1 MEYFRNPTSSA
12 YRKKMSNP
20 LALSYST
27 RRTLHACPRRFELD
41 KLKNADVFSEDEQG
55 GLQDNIDFAYGSSL
69 AAGIQQCL
77 IKRDRTAIIFSA
89 WVAWDTELL
98 ASKPDKRKSFSYVVA
113 ALDNFLAHYQS
124 FMGNWELATLNG
136 KPAVELSVRVDLDN
150 GYYYYLHI
158 DGVLRHKVSGKFLI
172 LELKTTGFNNIH
184 PAIFQNSDQA
194 LGYSIVLDSLVEDK
208 DNLVYE
214 VLYLVYKTSRQEFEP
229 MFFTKR
235 RLERISWIR
244 NLLFDCEDIEK
255 FKAAK
260 HFPQR
265 DSGCYSYFR
274 ACPYFE
280 MCGMRNSSLTKYSAL
295 SDMGEGELAPA
306 DFEVSLQQI
315 INDQAAMIG
324 G

>member
-1 MEYFRNPTSSA
+1 M
-12 YRKKMSNP
+12 
-20 LALSYST
+20 
-27 RRTLHACPRRFELD
+27 
-41 KLKNADVFSEDEQG
+41 
-55 GLQDNIDFAYGSSL
+55 QDNIDFAYGSSL

-89 WVAWDTELL
+89 WVAWDTDLL
-98 ASKPDKRKSFSYVVA
+98 ASKPEKRKSFSHVVA

-136 KPAVELSVRVDLDN
+136 RPAVELSVRVDLGN

-184 PAIFQNSDQA
+184 PAIFQNSDQG

-208 DNLVYE
+208 ENLVYE

-235 RLERISWIR
+235 RIERVAWIR
-244 NLLFDCEDIEK
+244 NLLFDCEHIEQY
-255 FKAAK
+255 KASK

-265 DSGCYSYFR
+265 DAGCYSYFR

-280 MCGMRNSSLTKYSAL
+280 MCGMRNSSLSKYESLA
-295 SDMGEGELAPA
+295 DVPVGELAPA
-306 DFEVSLQQI
+306 DFEVTLAQI
-315 INDQAAMIG
+315 IADQAARINE
-324 G
+324 